1 MGSDRTGNRPGLGHY
16 VARILPPRS
25 RAGSMRTTVEA
36 LRLALLPLLATGL
49 LAAPGTRQAGRAGD
63 DPTPIWRS
71 VQHGPEAVALDWRAE
86 ALSAQPP
93 DEDVPG
99 TTCAGDVPPSP
110 AASAQRWRACGCDEA
125 SGSFGGVVDER
136 IALAQ
141 SHRRV
146 NGSANA
152 HGARA

>member
-1 MGSDRTGNRPGLGHY
+1 VN
-16 VARILPPRS
+16 
-25 RAGSMRTTVEA
+25 A

-49 LAAPGTRQAGRAGD
+49 LAAPGVRLPGHASD

-71 VQHGPEAVALDWRAE
+71 AQHGPEAVATDSRAE
-86 ALSAQPP
+86 ALSALPP

-99 TTCAGDVPPSP
+99 TTSAGDVPPS
-110 AASAQRWRACGCDEA
+110 AAVSAQRWRASGCDEA
-125 SGSFGGVVDER
+125 SGAFGGAVDGR